1 MTEKISYIPFVRF
14 FNKEKRMKNKLYIC
28 AAALIAMAMT
38 GCEKTGTIEGEVC
51 DAFTGKA
58 LEMPTVWMD
67 STIFSTLKD
76 KYKYKQE
83 LRKGQFKFEKVPVGT
98 YRMIAGRS
106 KYVKSRNMVTTT
118 EENPNAKV
126 TLYIYSDQV
135 DPGMYT
141 GTAEGPKKLSNEW
154 VIWSTQC
161 QESIAGYRLQ
171 FPQNADA
178 GKVPGKADKKKKAD
192 VKMAPLPAP
201 RVIENG
207 KLEVFYRNASS
218 VTTPLIAK
226 TFPAVEAEVAK
237 HADCKGF
244 DADEKKGIFADK
256 DKGTD
261 LTVTY
266 VAENLFKITGDLPKG
281 KQIIQFSQDGKTLQT
296 YYFENK

>member
-1 MTEKISYIPFVRF
+1 
-14 FNKEKRMKNKLYIC
+14 MKNKLYIC

-67 STIFSTLKD
+67 STIFSTLKE
-76 KYKYKQE
+76 KYKFKQE

-226 TFPAVEAEVAK
+226 TFPAVEADVAA

-244 DADEKKGIFADK
+244 DAGEKKGIFADK
-256 DKGTD
+256 DKGSD